1 MVPFSPRWATV
12 LRRNTGI
19 KKALLLNK
27 RAFLEGVTTEDFPT
41 IKGNAA
47 LTYAAN
53 KQHQEKKGGL
63 NGLNA
68 CQHAQTLLIDE
79 VEQPPGTA
87 NQAALSQVTQ
97 HARQGFGGDA

>member
-1 MVPFSPRWATV
+1 MQLVDTHCHLYAEEFEKDLDAV
-12 LRRNTGI
+12 LQ
-19 KKALLLNK
+19 

-41 IKGNAA
+41 IRGNAA